1 MHLLRPLIA
10 LFAAA
15 LLAAAASP
23 ADTLDEVARDYVRMG
38 LEIGVRDPGF
48 VDAYYG
54 PAEWRQAADAAPRT
68 LEELAAAAAALK
80 ARIERIP
87 PASGRLEQRRRA
99 FLLAQIGA
107 ASTRL
112 RMVRGERLSF
122 VEEARGLYGVSLEG
136 RLHPL
141 SHYDPIIARIDRLL
155 PGEGPLRTR
164 AAAFTGRFVI
174 PPERLD
180 AVMRAAIGECRRRT
194 LAQIPLPDDEAF
206 TLEFVTGQPWSGY
219 NWYQG
224 QYRSLIQIN
233 TDFPTMIGR
242 ALDLGCHEGY
252 PGHHAYNMLLEREL
266 ARDRGWSEYLI
277 YPLYSPQSFIAEGS
291 ANYGIELAFPGP
303 ERLEFET
310 RVLYPLA
317 GLPVADAAAYLAL
330 EAAIDELQGA
340 RFTIARDYLDGRI
353 GREEALAL
361 IERYQLVARPQA
373 EQSLAFTDRYR
384 AYVINYGLGL
394 DMVRAY
400 VERSGDAPAARWATM
415 RRLLSE
421 PTLPADLAAP
431 AP

>member
-1 MHLLRPLIA
+1 MHLLRPLLA

-15 LLAAAASP
+15 LLAAATSP

-54 PAEWRQAADAAPRT
+54 PAEWRQAAEAAPRT
-68 LEELAAAAAALK
+68 LEQLAAAAAVLK
-80 ARIERIP
+80 ARIDRIP
-87 PASGRLEQRRRA
+87 PAAGRLEQRRRA

-122 VEEARGLYGVSLEG
+122 VEEARGLYGVSLAG

-164 AAAFTGRFVI
+164 IAAFTGRFVI

-252 PGHHAYNMLLEREL
+252 PGHHADNMLLEREL
-266 ARDRGWSEYLI
+266 ARGGVERISD

-291 ANYGIELAFPGP
+291 PITGSSWLPGG
-303 ERLEFET
+303 RT
-310 RVLYPLA
+310 DRIRDRVLYPLA
-317 GLPVADAAAYLAL
+317 VPAVADAAAYLAL
-330 EAAIDELQGA
+330 ETAIDELQGA

-384 AYVINYGLGL
+384 AYVINYGLGQ
-394 DMVRAY
+394 DMVRGF
-400 VERSGDAPAARWATM
+400 VERAGAEPVARWATM

-431 AP
+431 AD